1 MADTSTS
8 NGIASPALGLS
19 QGLPA
24 RPGVSEPSSTAE
36 PVALAAVSGN
46 AAAGLATAPHDA
58 RAPDSKPVFM
68 MKRTG
73 QATLP
78 QATPVRD
85 RSWSAAGTPTPAS
98 HGPSPTEPEP
108 AQIVSDI
115 LPPIPLSTPITLPSA
130 AHPVSTPASSTGR
143 KTKYATD
150 EERRK
155 ATSLALKSTRSSSP
169 FIVRSAL
176 RGCLLLPF
184 CRAMGFRPDGQF
196 PEKARRNRKTQE
208 GS

>member
-1 MADTSTS
+1 MADTSASGRIT
-8 NGIASPALGLS
+8 SPALEPS

-24 RPGVSEPSSTAE
+24 RPGVGVPSSTAE
-36 PVALAAVSGN
+36 PLALAAVSGN
-46 AAAGLATAPHDA
+46 TAAGLATAPQDA
-58 RAPDSKPVFM
+58 RPQSSKSVFM

-73 QATLP
+73 RATLP

-85 RSWSAAGTPTPAS
+85 RSWSGTPTPVSS

-115 LPPIPLSTPITLPSA
+115 LPPQPPSTPIPIPSA
-130 AHPVSTPASSTGR
+130 AHPVSTPASNHGR

-155 ATSLALKSTRSSSP
+155 ATSLALKRTRPPSP
-169 FIVRSAL
+169 FIAISAM
-176 RGCLLLPF
+176 RGC
-184 CRAMGFRPDGQF
+184 
-196 PEKARRNRKTQE
+196 
-208 GS
+208 